1 MTTRT
6 SPIAHIV
13 VNEGG
18 VSHNIAIELRPGV
31 IFGNPDEFPGLAK
44 DIAAGLLDAYRTTPP
59 QAHA

>member
-31 IFGNPDEFPGLAK
+31 IFGNPDEYEGLAK
-44 DIAAGLLDAYRTTPP
+44 DIAAGLLDAYRTNPP
-59 QAHA
+59 QARA